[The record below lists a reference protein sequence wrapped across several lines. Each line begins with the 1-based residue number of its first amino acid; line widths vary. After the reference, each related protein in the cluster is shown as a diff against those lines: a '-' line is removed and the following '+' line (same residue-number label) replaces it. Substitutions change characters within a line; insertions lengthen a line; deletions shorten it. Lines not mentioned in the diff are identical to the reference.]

1 MLREQES
8 EIEKMIMEYERL
20 RMENLKLKE
29 LLKRK
34 KEKNKEKKWRFCRNC
49 KRSVRISHECTVKV
63 KLEEKKS
70 YERSFGEFECDKCM
84 YSTGTIKGLNNH
96 KRKHKK
102 ELEKQNRTQ
111 VS

>member
-8 EIEKMIMEYERL
+8 EIEKMIMENERL

-29 LLKRK
+29 LLK
-34 KEKNKEKKWRFCRNC
+34 C
-49 KRSVRISHECTVKV
+49 KR
-63 KLEEKKS
+63 EKSK
-70 YERSFGEFECDKCM
+70 M
-84 YSTGTIKGLNNH
+84 L
-96 KRKHKK
+96 